1 MVKHGLLEWDEAE
14 KVNKKLL
21 KGGGKSS
28 GGGGSSSKSKAK
40 ANDDDD
46 FQKSKSKGKGK
57 APAKKPSPKPSI
69 PQEDSSDVR
78 AQAAFFHSSRR
89 TLSSR
94 THLTL
99 ASRLASQEEF
109 DAKPAAKSKK
119 GNGKAPAP
127 APKPAA
133 KRKSIEPEPD
143 SSDDEEDTPIAQ
155 KKKAKTS
162 AAPAKKT
169 APAKKK
175 GKEVINRARAGYFY
189 RAVCGVTT
197 YLELIQLPLA
207 QENTKISRAAQ
218 CTLYSFLHLAR
229 VSLRARATVHRS
241 ATTPHIYFLAPTSGS
256 GAYAESSPRLW
267 LAPFSSALSAAELS
281 VALSTDWSAFLSSN
295 RLVRLGAGRAT
306 RPL

>member
-1 MVKHGLLEWDEAE
+1 MPKETADGEPYKPGQTKELNMEAADTEALITFYETLYEQRPDSRMAQEFMVKHGLLEWDEAE

-78 AQAAFFHSSRR
+78 AAAFFHSSRR

-175 GKEVINRARAGYFY
+175 GK
-189 RAVCGVTT
+189 
-197 YLELIQLPLA
+197 
-207 QENTKISRAAQ
+207 KK
-218 CTLYSFLHLAR
+218 
-229 VSLRARATVHRS
+229 
-241 ATTPHIYFLAPTSGS
+241 
-256 GAYAESSPRLW
+256 
-267 LAPFSSALSAAELS
+267 
-281 VALSTDWSAFLSSN
+281 
-295 RLVRLGAGRAT
+295 
-306 RPL
+306 